1 MEIQSVELSKLHPYT
16 NNPFRVSENAEMR
29 MLIDSIRASGVI
41 EPLIVR
47 PDGNGEYEIIAGHR
61 RYYACQKLGFKKVPV
76 YAYEM
81 SDREAIVTLVDSNLY
96 RDGLLPSEKAFAFK
110 MKYEALKHQG
120 RRTDLTSGQIG
131 TRSGISAKEIAQDA
145 GESERTVWR
154 FIRLTYL
161 IPELLKLVDD
171 RKMGFTPAVELS
183 YLPEGLQRAL
193 LETIE
198 SELITPTLS
207 QAQRMRKAHE
217 NGTLDADGIF
227 GIMTER
233 KPNQKET
240 LTIPEE
246 RIRGY
251 FSETATREQM
261 QEAIVKALAFYSEYR
276 RRIRRGKDAR

>member
-1 MEIQSVELSKLHPYT
+1 MEIQSVELSKLHPYA
-16 NNPFRVSENAEMR
+16 NNPFRVSENTEMR

-47 PDGNGEYEIIAGHR
+47 PDGNGEYEIISGHR
-61 RYYACQKLGFKKVPV
+61 RYYACQKLGFEKVPV

-96 RDGLLPSEKAFAFK
+96 RDGLLPSEKAFAYK
-110 MKYEALKHQG
+110 MKYEALKHKG
-120 RRTDLTSGQIG
+120 STLCQIG
-131 TRSGISAKEIAQDA
+131 TKSSGNSAQEISKDA
-145 GESERTVWR
+145 GESERTIWR
-154 FIRLTYL
+154 YIRLTRL

-183 YLPEGLQRAL
+183 YLPEDLQRAL
-193 LETIE
+193 FETIE
-198 SELITPTLS
+198 SELTTPTLS
-207 QAQRMRKAHE
+207 QAQRMRKAQE

-240 LTIPEE
+240 LKIPEDC
-246 RIRGY
+246 IRGY
-251 FSETATREQM
+251 FSETATPQQM
-261 QEAIVKALAFYSEYR
+261 QEAIVKALAFYNEYR
-276 RRIRRGKDAR
+276 RRIKRGKESR